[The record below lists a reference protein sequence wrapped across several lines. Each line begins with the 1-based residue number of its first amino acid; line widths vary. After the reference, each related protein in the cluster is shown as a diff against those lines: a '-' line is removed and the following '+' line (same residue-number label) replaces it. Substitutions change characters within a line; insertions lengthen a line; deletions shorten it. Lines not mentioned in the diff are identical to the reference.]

1 MARLCPIYTSH
12 AIPLKMERQIS
23 RSQSLLTAKPAPP
36 APPSARV
43 AGGLRCLFGPSSS
56 ADRGLGLSQS
66 DPSPLSEF
74 SMETARLL
82 ALPRVEEG
90 ERSREL
96 DVAVRVV
103 QMACSLCQRVQSGL
117 VGRHREQITSKDD
130 DSPVTVAGS
139 FYILCFF
146 LPLLGL
152 YGSCLYVQFLEIEGV
167 APEVVF
173 LVKEEE
179 EELTQVTSPRKRFR
193 RGKGD
198 RRGSR
203 GGREQRRKDATTL
216 LDSVISLVNECL
228 SEAPKYGLEGP
239 SKPLGAQEILDAIRN
254 CNSTGGSKGKFWVLD
269 PVDGTLGF
277 VRGDQYAI
285 ALALIVDGEVVLGV
299 LGCPNYPM
307 RKEWLNY
314 HQRYYRLMTMLS
326 PPAHGSWH
334 KGCVMY
340 ARKGSG
346 VAWMQPLVHDFAE
359 FDWQSS
365 SRIVRVSP
373 IIDPAFATFCEPVEK
388 ANSSHSFTAGLAHSV
403 GLSCYIWF
411 CFSTCRKQ
419 PLRVYSMVKYA
430 AIARGDA
437 EIFMKF
443 ARAGYKEKIWDH
455 AAGLVIIQEAGG
467 VVTDARGC
475 PLDFSKGIYLEGLDR
490 GIIACSGP
498 LLHEKIIKA
507 VDASWDSSN
516 L

>member
-139 FYILCFF
+139 LYILCFF

-152 YGSCLYVQFLEIEGV
+152 YECFGNENASIV
-167 APEVVF
+167 A
-173 LVKEEE
+173 EEDAYT
-179 EELTQVTSPRKRFR
+179 LS
-193 RGKGD
+193 
-198 RRGSR
+198 
-203 GGREQRRKDATTL
+203 RKDATTL

-498 LLHEKIIKA
+498 LLHDKIIKA